1 MLFRKHQFLIPI
13 ILGALVIAGLVI
25 FWPAPHASA
34 QCGSQASSCKN
45 CHEVQGQDPVN
56 NDGTGWH
63 QSHAFGDFCYI
74 CHAGNNQSMDKDT
87 AHTGMVPPL
96 SDVKAACQSCHPNDL
111 QERAQVYATALGVEI
126 GTGGGASSGGSTTGG
141 GGDPGSG
148 SSPTSGSD
156 TTSASASS
164 APAASGMVIDTSS
177 VIDYNQQYSE
187 TVLGQRNINWG
198 NITLGVLIVLVAGS
212 GGVYV
217 FWNERKLRGLPI
229 GKKGKAGATTATTV
243 TLPKVEGYSDEVVA
257 LLPKIAQLNPL
268 GQHALKR
275 LLENPEEASELL
287 HSLSRLDPELVR
299 QVRSL
304 DRDSRALLLAL
315 AGD

>member
-1 MLFRKHQFLIPI
+1 MSFRKHQFLIPI
-13 ILGALVIAGLVI
+13 FLGALVLAGLVV
-25 FWPAPHASA
+25 FWPASNASA

-74 CHAGNNQSMDKDT
+74 CHGGNNQSMDKDT

-111 QERAQVYATALGVEI
+111 QERAQVYATVLGVEV
-126 GTGGGASSGGSTTGG
+126 GTGDG
-141 GGDPGSG
+141 
-148 SSPTSGSD
+148 PTSGS
-156 TTSASASS
+156 TTSSGGDTPSGSAPSSGDNQDSTSSSS
-164 APAASGMVIDTSS
+164 APAPSGMVIDTST
-177 VIDYNQQYSE
+177 VIDYNQQYNE

-198 NITLGVLIVLVAGS
+198 NVILSILIVVVAG
-212 GGVYV
+212 GGGAFVY
-217 FWNERKLRGLPI
+217 WNERKLRGLPLF
-229 GKKGKAGATTATTV
+229 KESQPSRPSMVDMTM
-243 TLPKVEGYSDEVVA
+243 PKVEGYSDEVVA
-257 LLPKIAQLNPL
+257 LLPKIAQLNPVGL
-268 GQHALKR
+268 HALKR
-275 LLENPEEASELL
+275 LIENPEEASELL
-287 HSLSRLDPELVR
+287 HSLSRLDPDLVR
-299 QVRSL
+299 HIRSL